1 MYEDKEI
8 KERILAKSEEMFTQF
23 GYSKVKME
31 EIATG
36 LGISKKTLYKFFPS
50 KENLVREMLDSRR
63 CDVENHIAELWMDES
78 QDFVGKLK
86 KLMDYVG
93 KQTSKINGPLLWDLQ
108 RNIPEIWDEIQKF
121 RKEKSWKKVSELIEE
136 GIEKGIFRKDI
147 NQQLALLMYFN
158 SVHSIINPESL
169 AQLPF
174 SANQAFETIIKI
186 MFEGI
191 LTEEGRAKYLSQRS
205 DGNVSA
211 Q

>member
-31 EIATG
+31 EIAAG

-50 KENLVREMLDSRR
+50 KESLVREMLDSRR
-63 CDVENHIAELWMDES
+63 CDVENHISELWSETDL
-78 QDFVGKLK
+78 DFVGKLK
-86 KLMDYVG
+86 KLMDYIG
-93 KQTSKINGPLLWDLQ
+93 KQTSKFNGPLLQDLQ
-108 RNIPEIWDEIQKF
+108 KNIPEIFAEIHKF
-121 RKEKSWKKVSELIEE
+121 RKEKSWKKVSDLIEE

-147 NQQLALLMYFN
+147 NQPLAMLMYFN
-158 SVHSIINPESL
+158 SINSVINPESL
-169 AQLPF
+169 SQLPF
-174 SANQAFETIIKI
+174 TANQAFETIIKI

-191 LTEEGRAKYLSQRS
+191 LTEEGRAKYLSHGS
-205 DGNVSA
+205 NGNGSI

>member
-8 KERILAKSEEMFTQF
+8 KDRILAKSEEMFMQF

-31 EIATG
+31 EIAAG

-50 KENLVREMLDSRR
+50 KENLVREMIETRR
-63 CDVENHIAELWMDES
+63 CDVENHIAELWADES
-78 QDFVGKLK
+78 LDFVGKLRR
-86 KLMDYVG
+86 LMDYIG
-93 KQTSKINGPLLWDLQ
+93 KQTSKFNGPLLQDLQ
-108 RNIPEIWDEIQKF
+108 KNIPEIWDEIHKF
-121 RKEKSWKKVSELIEE
+121 RIEKSWKKVSDLIEE

-147 NQQLALLMYFN
+147 SQQLAMLMYFN

-191 LTEEGRAKYLSQRS
+191 LTEDGRAKYLSHSS
-205 DGNVSA
+205 DGNGSTR
-211 Q
+211 